1 VRWHDEWDEAA
12 WYFTYVDEDDKSKP
26 VLQGGLVAIFYVINA
41 AEPERRKALIN
52 ILREFG
58 DRYSA
63 QLQWGAWGS
72 GSDFTKNIKS
82 YTAERFQASILNAE
96 QEIKDNVVQFIWSS
110 GADMDH
116 ADSYQIG
123 TLFAA
128 RWYERVHKAV
138 SYLRFHFPVDLLHSP
153 GRQALVDDLLKT
165 VNHLKP
171 LNGYMGLGFQQCY
184 ESHRYEDL
192 EYDNAIKFNGL
203 DVGNP
208 IGRDELR
215 YGIKSVNWLTFVDDS
230 LLALIGGRKG
240 LTDQATFI
248 NHYLFE
254 QATLKHEPPQQLTLH
269 FYDGGVM
276 VQAGDWPQLGWV
288 EHDPYPVAYVAANL
302 LLRPVRV
309 KELGSLHLGS
319 IVGEVRFNKASSNEW
334 LRRFDAASDAMQR
347 EMDEV
352 LNP

>member
-1 VRWHDEWDEAA
+1 MGGGRFRKIAYNHDVFKKTAKYIEEEIADNAVE
-12 WYFTYVDEDDKSKP
+12 FTWS
-26 VLQGGLVAIFYVINA
+26 N
-41 AEPERRKALIN
+41 
-52 ILREFG
+52 
-58 DRYSA
+58 S
-63 QLQWGAWGS
+63 
-72 GSDFTKNIKS
+72 SDP
-82 YTAERFQASILNAE
+82 
-96 QEIKDNVVQFIWSS
+96 
-110 GADMDH
+110 DH
-116 ADSYQIG
+116 TGSYQIDSW
-123 TLFAA
+123 FAA
-128 RWYERVHKAV
+128 RWYERVHRSV

-153 GRQALVDDLLKT
+153 GRQALVDDLLKI
-165 VNHLKP
+165 VNRLKP

-203 DVGNP
+203 DVGDP
-208 IGRDELR
+208 LGRDDLR
-215 YGIKSVNWLTFVDDS
+215 QGIKSINWLTFVDDS